1 MAVELPEPLQWVL
14 MLLAGSRWPEGDED
28 LMRDMA
34 RRWRSAAEAVEE
46 GGRAADSAMKRALDG
61 QQGAAM
67 DELSKK
73 WETLTLPADGKKPGF
88 FPGMVKA
95 CNSMADSLEA
105 MANST
110 ETAKISIVA
119 QLGILAYEIATAEA
133 AAPVTAGAS
142 LAAIP
147 AAITASKLTV

>member
-34 RRWRSAAEAVEE
+34 RRWRSAAETIEE

-110 ETAKISIVA
+110 ETA
-119 QLGILAYEIATAEA
+119 
-133 AAPVTAGAS
+133 
-142 LAAIP
+142 
-147 AAITASKLTV
+147 